1 MTDKIEVSVAKL
13 EVQVERLE
21 QDMHE
26 MKGDIKAIRA
36 TLDGA
41 AGGWKMFLLIGGVSA
56 AIGGFLVK
64 MVSLWPF
71 SKL

>member
-1 MTDKIEVSVAKL
+1 MTEKIEVSVAKL

-21 QDMHE
+21 SDVHE

-36 TLDGA
+36 TLDNA
-41 AGGWKMFLLIGGVSA
+41 TGGWRMFLLVGGISATIGG
-56 AIGGFLVK
+56 ILVK

-71 SKL
+71 TK